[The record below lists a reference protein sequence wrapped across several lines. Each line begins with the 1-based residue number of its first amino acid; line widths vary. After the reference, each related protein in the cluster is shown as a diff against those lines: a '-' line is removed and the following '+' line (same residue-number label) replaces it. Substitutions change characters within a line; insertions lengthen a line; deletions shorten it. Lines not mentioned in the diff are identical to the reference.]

1 MYDDG
6 IVSEP
11 VNQYDVQQAL
21 GCGSGDIGTLCT
33 HANINPMARYKP
45 VRHTKIS
52 ALTDTERYNVRY
64 GFDGITP
71 SFSLSNP
78 ENKAVWA
85 FLKPRGLSYN
95 ETYRISDFIK
105 VGTSYV
111 GYDTY
116 AAAPFAFGVEGAKLD
131 SNTVDGDG
139 GVGFPIYVNSAV
151 NGYYANSGSRI
162 RWRQDT
168 CITVAEMLNY
178 YSGAA
183 YIGFAIFDMDD
194 PNYTS
199 AVIVS
204 NVRLSQVSSTV
215 PTVIVTSTTKTLSG
229 LNYPAVTLFQDPRRD
244 GHTFRFIAFLYNNFS
259 GGNPNTDAY
268 VIMPNGIDVNSV
280 AFVDGIDRHDVVMW
294 LRNSIRGLKCSL
306 ISSGLTLAY
315 VGMET
320 VGSYQYAKHACYGTV
335 SGTITTPND
344 WPNDG
349 VRVKVTIRTD
359 YGYPTSVTSPQN
371 YVNESYVSLPAWGQT
386 YTRTLATISQQA
398 PFYVYIYKDVSV
410 SLRCVT
416 VSAVAI
422 GSANIEAERINF
434 ENTFNVYATQ

>member
-131 SNTVDGDG
+131 SDTVDGDG

-229 LNYPAVTLFQDPRRD
+229 LNYPAVTLFQDP
-244 GHTFRFIAFLYNNFS
+244 
-259 GGNPNTDAY
+259 NTDAY

-294 LRNSIRGLKCSL
+294 LRNSIRGIKCSL

-320 VGSYQYAKHACYGTV
+320 VGSYQYAKYACYGTV